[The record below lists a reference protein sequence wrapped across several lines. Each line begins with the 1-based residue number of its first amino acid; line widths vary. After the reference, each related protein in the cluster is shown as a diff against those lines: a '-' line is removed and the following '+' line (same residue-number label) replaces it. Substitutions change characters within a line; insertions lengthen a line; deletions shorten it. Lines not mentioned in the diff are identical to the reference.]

1 VCTPAINILEDMG
14 VLKELMD
21 NNEAHFADSGVHC
34 LAVAADTR
42 CFWLRALQKGYPE
55 RPERGTIRQ

>member
-1 VCTPAINILEDMG
+1 MG

-55 RPERGTIRQ
+55 RPERGIVWQ